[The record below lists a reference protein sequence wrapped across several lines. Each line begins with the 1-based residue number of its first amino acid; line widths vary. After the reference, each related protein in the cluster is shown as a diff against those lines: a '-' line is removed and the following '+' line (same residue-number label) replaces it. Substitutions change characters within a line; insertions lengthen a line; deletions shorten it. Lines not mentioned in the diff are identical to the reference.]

1 MGPRDARAYPVC
13 GSRGNLTGR
22 AQPPGQFILPAGN
35 LGKETRSAKNAT
47 RSVGNINHATAGSVN
62 SSDLESRLESPSTSK
77 LIGSFLE
84 LRQRAQSLGPKRVA
98 VVVADDEV
106 ALTAAE
112 EALQLGIASPVL
124 IGNERNIR
132 DKAEQLKLNAL
143 LAEAKFVAAEDPAG
157 TAVEMARDGNV
168 DVLLKGHLRTD
179 ELLSAV
185 LHKET
190 GLRTGRLLSD
200 VLLYED
206 TLSGRRRLVGIT
218 DGGLNVLPDLEKKKQ
233 ILENAIEVMRSL
245 GVERPK
251 MAIMSAT
258 EVVSNSLPST
268 VDAQALVAMCA
279 AGEFGDVEVFGPV
292 ALDCALL
299 RPAADAKGIKHAA
312 AGYADCMVVPN
323 IEAGNLLGKA
333 VKYLGGSQ
341 CAHVVVGAKVPIL
354 IPSRVESADD
364 KVNAI
369 ALGVIYATR

>member
-1 MGPRDARAYPVC
+1 
-13 GSRGNLTGR
+13 
-22 AQPPGQFILPAGN
+22 
-35 LGKETRSAKNAT
+35 
-47 RSVGNINHATAGSVN
+47 
-62 SSDLESRLESPSTSK
+62 
-77 LIGSFLE
+77 
-84 LRQRAQSLGPKRVA
+84 
-98 VVVADDEV
+98 
-106 ALTAAE
+106 
-112 EALQLGIASPVL
+112 
-124 IGNERNIR
+124 
-132 DKAEQLKLNAL
+132 
-143 LAEAKFVAAEDPAG
+143 
-157 TAVEMARDGNV
+157 MARDGNV

-185 LHKET
+185 LHKEN

-206 TLSGRRRLVGIT
+206 ALSGRRRLVGVT
-218 DGGLNVLPDLEKKKQ
+218 DGGLNVLPDLGKKKQ
-233 ILENAIEVMRSL
+233 ILQNAVEVMRSIGL
-245 GVERPK
+245 ECPK
-251 MAIMSAT
+251 IAIMSAT

-268 VDAQALVAMCA
+268 IDAQALVDMCA
-279 AGEFGDVEVFGPV
+279 AGELGNVEVFGPV

-299 RPAADAKGIKHAA
+299 RSAADAKGIKHEA

-333 VKYLGGSQ
+333 VKYFGGSQ